1 MAVQHLI
8 TAFDRWRKFEKPL
21 VLATIVETL
30 GSTYSKAGT
39 QMLIETDGDFEGLVS
54 GGCLE
59 GDLVEHARG
68 VLESGQPKKVT
79 YDMRDEEE
87 DQVWG
92 LGLGCNGAVT
102 IFLQVLDPASAY
114 RPFAVM
120 AKLMEAGSRGGY
132 ALVLESDNPA
142 IPPGSAVVVADGQAV
157 LMDEE
162 SRLLLPHCEAA
173 AKKNASATVD
183 EIGGRAGRLE
193 IFAAPLP
200 VIPRLLLLGAGPDV
214 IPVVRIGGLLGWR
227 MTVVDHRPAYLERL
241 RQVVECDVREVEP
254 SQLGAAVGLDG
265 FDACVVMS
273 HHYLTDRDYLGC
285 LAASRIP
292 YVGMLG
298 PAKRKQRLLEELGE
312 CREKLAGRARGP
324 VGLDIGADDAD
335 SIALSIVAQIQA
347 VLHNAGGGNL
357 S

>member
-39 QMLIETDGDFEGLVS
+39 QMLIETAGDFEGLVS

-68 VLESGQPKKVT
+68 VLESRQPKKVT

-102 IFLQVLDPASAY
+102 IFLQVLDPESAY
-114 RPFAVM
+114 QPFAAM
-120 AKLMEAGSRGGY
+120 AELMEAGSRGGY
-132 ALVLESDNPA
+132 ALVLETDNTT
-142 IPPGSAVVVADGQAV
+142 IPPGSAVVVGDGHVALADEQSG
-157 LMDEE
+157 
-162 SRLLLPHCEAA
+162 LLFPHCEAA
-173 AKKNASATVD
+173 AKNASATVD
-183 EIGGRAGRLE
+183 EIRDGAGRLE

-200 VIPRLLLLGAGPDV
+200 VIPRVLLLGAGPDV

-227 MTVVDHRPAYLERL
+227 TTVVDHRPAYLERL
-241 RQVVECDVREVEP
+241 RQVVDCDVREVEP
-254 SQLGAAVGLDG
+254 SRLDAAVGLDG

-285 LAASRIP
+285 LATSRIP

-298 PAKRKQRLLEELGE
+298 PAKRKRRLFDELGE
-312 CREKLAGRARGP
+312 CRDKLAGRARGP

-347 VLHNAGGGNL
+347 VLHNAGGGHL